1 MALTAGRAG
10 WPLLREFY
18 LDLAE
23 DPQVQVRRSLAASL
37 HEMAKIVGDEISAVD
52 LVPFFLRCLESEYE
66 IRERLWEN
74 LHVFLGA
81 LDQKTAWPLIHK
93 IGQLLV
99 AGQLS
104 SWRLRE
110 RLMQS
115 LPSMAES
122 MIEGQNGKYLVVS
135 LLREG
140 LIDKVAAVRDA
151 AIHSVR
157 PLRPQALSTYR

>member
-1 MALTAGRAG
+1 M
-10 WPLLREFY
+10 
-18 LDLAE
+18 
-23 DPQVQVRRSLAASL
+23 QVRRSLAASL
-37 HEMAKIVGDEISAVD
+37 HEMAKILGDEIASAD
-52 LVPFFLRCLESEYE
+52 LVPFFHRCLEDEYE

-74 LHVFLGA
+74 LHVFIGA
-81 LDQKTAWPLIHK
+81 LDQATAWPLIHK
-93 IGQLLV
+93 IGQLLI

-104 SWRLRE
+104 NWRLRE

-122 MIEGQNGKYLVVS
+122 MIAGQNGKFLVVS

-151 AIHSVR
+151 AIASVSGLGASR
-157 PLRPQALSTYR
+157 LSVGLR

>member
-1 MALTAGRAG
+1 
-10 WPLLREFY
+10 
-18 LDLAE
+18 
-23 DPQVQVRRSLAASL
+23 
-37 HEMAKIVGDEISAVD
+37 MAKILGDEIASAD
-52 LVPFFLRCLESEYE
+52 LVPFFHRCLEDEYE

-74 LHVFLGA
+74 LHVFIGA
-81 LDQKTAWPLIHK
+81 LDQVTAWPLIHK

-104 SWRLRE
+104 NWRLRE

-122 MIEGQNGKYLVVS
+122 MIAGQNGKYLVVS
-135 LLREG
+135 LLRQG

-151 AIHSVR
+151 AIGSVR
-157 PLRPQALSTYR
+157 LFLSVGRPSLRGALQLTL